1 MGACRKM
8 EKILIFLGVFF
19 LTTLNLRANTM
30 ENLTSSERHKK
41 ILNLFTVVRFP
52 NTVCAGNNGFNGT
65 CYSAEECETRGGN
78 TGGTCGGG
86 YGICCTFTLGCGETS
101 SENCTYFQSGG
112 QEVGQCRIKICP
124 CSDDICQLRLD
135 FSTFV
140 ITGPETTTTTVVVN
154 KCGGKDLFELG
165 QCQTDIF
172 SVTAPGN
179 NAPGVICGTN
189 SNEHMYVDSADVCND
204 LGFNIGAGTS
214 TVTRSWT
221 IKITQYDCNYDNLA
235 PDGCHQYFYG
245 ETSDLVKT
253 YNFDGC
259 QHLASQ
265 DQNICVRRE
274 RGYCQI
280 CWSTTAE
287 GDFEVSSGKTAAAG
301 TAFIKG
307 YCCSYNTDCG
317 KTATGFDCAII
328 PSPSKTGGT
337 SLAIAFEGFCG
348 GELSTIASSIVAKT
362 VCSKSVPFNI
372 RFLSDLYET
381 DAEKAV
387 NLNGFRLSY
396 TMKSC

>member
-124 CSDDICQLRLD
+124 CSDNICQLRLD

-140 ITGPETTTTTVVVN
+140 ITGPETTTTTAYVT

-179 NAPGVICGTN
+179 NAPPVICGIN
-189 SNEHMYVDSADVCND
+189 SNEHMFVDSSDQCND
-204 LGFNIGAGTS
+204 IGFNIGAGTS
-214 TVTRSWT
+214 TLTRSWT
-221 IKITQYDCNYDNLA
+221 IEITQYDCNYDNLA
-235 PDGCHQYFYG
+235 PDGCTLYFFG
-245 ETSDLVKT
+245 ATQDLVKT
-253 YNFDGC
+253 YNFDGG

-265 DQNICVRRE
+265 DRNICVRRE
-274 RGYCQI
+274 RGTCQI

-287 GDFEVSSGKTAAAG
+287 GDFEVSSGMTGATG
-301 TAFIKG
+301 TVALKSA
-307 YCCSYNTDCG
+307 CCSYGTACT
-317 KTATGFDCAII
+317 KTTGFDCAII

-337 SLAIAFEGFCG
+337 SLVAGFWGICG
-348 GELSTIASSIVAKT
+348 GELGTEDGVDAAAS
-362 VCSKSVPFNI
+362 VCSRSVPFNI
-372 RFLSDLYET
+372 RFLSDLYESDT
-381 DAEKAV
+381 EKAV
-387 NLNGFRLSY
+387 NQNGFRLSY
-396 TMKSC
+396 TLMGC